1 MKRAEGSKEEGRTV
15 ACTLY
20 EARGESTLA
29 VSADDLLTL
38 RAESAEASS
47 TCPLLSVL
55 SKDPKVELVESAFG
69 EVPFGGTLAYHLRQ
83 DDKVPLYIPQSFI
96 HPQPS
101 SRTVGSTL
109 PNQGPEPSD
118 RPPTTTMFID
128 LPLPKEAAPDDHA
141 AQPVLRTK
149 AIAIERR
156 TQSQGSCPLWHE
168 LRKSTL
174 TASRFHRVVIRKAF
188 SQDFANDLMKEQNLP
203 YVSAI
208 AHGREKEDIAREEY
222 VSVCHELGKK
232 DLEVQ
237 QCGLVLHPV
246 YEYLGASPDGQVYD
260 PSSAHT
266 HGLLEIKCP
275 AAAFAKDL
283 TPEEACED
291 PSFFCELVEQKVCLK
306 DTHRY
311 FTQVQGQ
318 LAVTGLPWCDFVVW
332 TGPGRMSCE
341 RIFFDEA
348 LWKETLLP
356 PLLSFSRLFLT
367 KKNTSDASAHA

>member
-1 MKRAEGSKEEGRTV
+1 
-15 ACTLY
+15 
-20 EARGESTLA
+20 
-29 VSADDLLTL
+29 
-38 RAESAEASS
+38 
-47 TCPLLSVL
+47 
-55 SKDPKVELVESAFG
+55 
-69 EVPFGGTLAYHLRQ
+69 
-83 DDKVPLYIPQSFI
+83 
-96 HPQPS
+96 
-101 SRTVGSTL
+101 
-109 PNQGPEPSD
+109 
-118 RPPTTTMFID
+118 
-128 LPLPKEAAPDDHA
+128 
-141 AQPVLRTK
+141 
-149 AIAIERR
+149 
-156 TQSQGSCPLWHE
+156 
-168 LRKSTL
+168 
-174 TASRFHRVVIRKAF
+174 
-188 SQDFANDLMKEQNLP
+188 MKEQNLP

-237 QCGLVLHPV
+237 QCGLVLHLV

-266 HGLLEIKCP
+266 HGLLEINCP

-367 KKNTSDASAHA
+367 KKIPQTHLHMHELVTLSADKRLWTFTACVLTH